1 VAESH
6 AWQTT
11 ASIVYGTSWLV
22 AFAIQ
27 IMLVALVS
35 TVVRRHRPD
44 AWKPLLV
51 WSVASLAWGTVARIL
66 GTVVPLLA
74 ARNVGGSEDAVLS
87 IWRWQAINGAVG
99 IAATIVLTI
108 LLVRGLVALAQ
119 PPKKDVV
126 EGAPPYR

>member
-1 VAESH
+1 VGESH

-11 ASIVYGTSWLV
+11 ASIVFGTSWLV
-22 AFAIQ
+22 AFAVQ
-27 IMLVALVS
+27 IMFVVLVS

-51 WSVASLAWGTVARIL
+51 WAVASLAWGTVARIL
-66 GTVVPLLA
+66 GTVMPVLA
-74 ARNVGGSEDAVLS
+74 ARSEDGVLS
-87 IWRWQAINGAVG
+87 IWRSQAINGAVG
-99 IAATIVLTI
+99 IVATVVLTI